1 MRTLLTPLGFRVI
14 EVDNPLNALAIFV
27 QQSQENN
34 RPDLIMLDVSMPV
47 LDGWSLAKQL
57 RQAHFHSPI
66 IMVSADASEGR
77 NQSPDTPLLHDAY
90 ITKPVQLQA
99 LLDQIQALLNL
110 QWRYEPSNKN
120 QPIISRLIN
129 TLELPS
135 DEHLDDISHLAR
147 IGHKKGLQEKIIQL
161 EQQNL
166 ASAEFLQRLK
176 TLTNSFQ
183 FEKII
188 QWVDSELNDP
198 LEPNVPL
205 EFIGTPE

>member
-1 MRTLLTPLGFRVI
+1 
-14 EVDNPLNALAIFV
+14 
-27 QQSQENN
+27 
-34 RPDLIMLDVSMPV
+34 MLDVSMPA

-57 RQAHFHSPI
+57 RQAQFHSPI

-77 NQSPDTPLLHDAY
+77 NQSPDTPLSHDAY

-110 QWRYEPSNKN
+110 QWRYEPITES
-120 QPIISRLIN
+120 QPISNSLIN
-129 TLELPS
+129 TMELPS

-161 EQQNL
+161 EQQGL
-166 ASAEFLQRLK
+166 ASAEFIQQLK
-176 TLTNSFQ
+176 TLTNNFQ
-183 FEKII
+183 FEKIV

-198 LEPNVPL
+198 LEVVGTL
-205 EFIGTPE
+205 E